1 MGHVIVTLGTYPWCS
16 SNWQTIYYRIWET
29 KASAPAKLLLNE
41 DELGFIDEPIEA
53 AVQPDDVLVEYTV
66 EARDG
71 WRRRQIRHYHVAP
84 GKIERVDPVALSPRD
99 FVLSWLDGP
108 SKEAIQRSA
117 WGVRA
122 ALDVWRRT
130 VKDVPDFID
139 PTCHCK
145 QRPELWQVGMEDA
158 HIPPRPHAYFLV
170 RWRPPYHFSM
180 AGAST
185 HPWADC
191 VEKDPEADEFRTL
204 FPGDAH

>member
-1 MGHVIVTLGTYPWCS
+1 MTSRRTFINGRTIVAAILGERTEQLHEGQLRPPTLAGRADLAGRLPPGRRQALGHVIVTLGTYPWCS

-99 FVLSWLDGP
+99 FV
-108 SKEAIQRSA
+108 
-117 WGVRA
+117 
-122 ALDVWRRT
+122 
-130 VKDVPDFID
+130 
-139 PTCHCK
+139 
-145 QRPELWQVGMEDA
+145 
-158 HIPPRPHAYFLV
+158 
-170 RWRPPYHFSM
+170 
-180 AGAST
+180 
-185 HPWADC
+185 
-191 VEKDPEADEFRTL
+191 
-204 FPGDAH
+204 